1 MNTIKCLIV
10 DDEPIARQIIE
21 GYAKQYPLL
30 EVVASCED
38 AMEARIQ
45 LQQQPIDLIFLDI
58 NMPVIDGIGFLKT
71 LKKAP
76 QIIFTTAYKEYAV
89 DAFELSASDYLLKP
103 FSFERFLMAVDKV
116 AEKLAPVAVPAAI
129 EGPSVQVDDF
139 MFIKS
144 DNKIFKVTFDDIL
157 YLEAFGNYAK
167 VYLTDKQLMPTTTLT
182 SLEEALPKNRF
193 IRVHRSFIINK
204 NQISHI
210 EGNRVFIRDR
220 EVPIS
225 GNYKEAFLRVC
236 GL

>member
-45 LQQQPIDLIFLDI
+45 LQKQPIDLIFLDI

-76 QIIFTTAYKEYAV
+76 QVIFTTAYKEYAV

-116 AEKLAPVAVPAAI
+116 AEKLAPATTPTPVVETIP
-129 EGPSVQVDDF
+129 VDDF

-144 DNKIFKVTFDDIL
+144 DNKIFKVAFDDIL
-157 YLEAFGNYAK
+157 YLEAFGNYTK
-167 VYLTDKQLMPTTTLT
+167 VFLSDKQLMPTATLT
-182 SLEEALPKNRF
+182 SLEEVLPKNRF

-204 NQISHI
+204 NHISHI
-210 EGNRVFIRDR
+210 EGNRVFIRNQ

-225 GNYKEAFLRVC
+225 ANFREGFLRVC

>member
-38 AMEARIQ
+38 AMEARIK
-45 LQQQPIDLIFLDI
+45 LQQHAIDLIFLDI

-116 AEKLAPVAVPAAI
+116 AEKLAPAATPMPVAETIPA
-129 EGPSVQVDDF
+129 DDF

-144 DNKIFKVTFDDIL
+144 DNKIFKVAFDDIL

-167 VYLTDKQLMPTTTLT
+167 VFLSDKQLMPTTTLT

-193 IRVHRSFIINK
+193 VRVHRSFIINK
-204 NQISHI
+204 NHISHI
-210 EGNRVFIRDR
+210 EGNRVFIRDQ

-225 GNYKEAFLRVC
+225 ANFKEGFLRVC

>member
-1 MNTIKCLIV
+1 MHTIKCLIV

-45 LQQQPIDLIFLDI
+45 LQKQPIDLIFLDI

-76 QIIFTTAYKEYAV
+76 QVIFTTAYKEYAV

-116 AEKLAPVAVPAAI
+116 AEKLVSVASAPAENPPAQA
-129 EGPSVQVDDF
+129 DDF

-144 DNKIFKVTFDDIL
+144 DNKIFKVAFEDIL
-157 YLEAFGNYAK
+157 FLEAFGNYAK

-182 SLEEALPKNRF
+182 SLEEALPKNQF

-204 NQISHI
+204 NHISHI
-210 EGNRVFIRDR
+210 EGNRVFIKDH

-225 GNYKEAFLRVC
+225 GNYKDAFLRVC

>member
-45 LQQQPIDLIFLDI
+45 LQKQPIDLIFLDI

-116 AEKLAPVAVPAAI
+116 AEKLAPSPAPENPIA
-129 EGPSVQVDDF
+129 PADDF

-144 DNKIFKVTFDDIL
+144 DNKIFKVAFEDIL
-157 YLEAFGNYAK
+157 FLEAFGNYAK

-182 SLEEALPKNRF
+182 SLEEALPKNQF

-204 NQISHI
+204 NHISHI
-210 EGNRVFIRDR
+210 EGNRVFIKDQ

-225 GNYKEAFLRVC
+225 GNYKEAFLRIC

>member
-45 LQQQPIDLIFLDI
+45 LQRHAIDLIFLDI

-116 AEKLAPVAVPAAI
+116 AEKLVPAATPMPVAETI
-129 EGPSVQVDDF
+129 PADDF

-144 DNKIFKVTFDDIL
+144 DNKIFKVAFDDIL

-167 VYLTDKQLMPTTTLT
+167 VFLSDKQLMPTTTLT

-193 IRVHRSFIINK
+193 VRVHRSFIINK
-204 NQISHI
+204 NHISHI
-210 EGNRVFIRDR
+210 EGNRVFIRDQ

-225 GNYKEAFLRVC
+225 ANFKEGFLRVC

>member
-45 LQQQPIDLIFLDI
+45 LQRHAIDLIFLDI

-103 FSFERFLMAVDKV
+103 FSFERFLMAVDRV
-116 AEKLAPVAVPAAI
+116 AEKLAPAATPMPVAETIPA
-129 EGPSVQVDDF
+129 DDF

-144 DNKIFKVTFDDIL
+144 DNKIFKVAFDDIL

-167 VYLTDKQLMPTTTLT
+167 VFLSDKQLMPTTTLT

-193 IRVHRSFIINK
+193 VRVHRSFIINK
-204 NQISHI
+204 NHISHI
-210 EGNRVFIRDR
+210 EGNRVFIRDQ

-225 GNYKEAFLRVC
+225 ANFKEGFLRVC

>member
-45 LQQQPIDLIFLDI
+45 LQKQPIDLIFLDI

-76 QIIFTTAYKEYAV
+76 QVIFTTAYKEYAI

-116 AEKLAPVAVPAAI
+116 AEKLAPATTPTPVAETIP
-129 EGPSVQVDDF
+129 VDDF

-144 DNKIFKVTFDDIL
+144 DNKIFKVAFDDIL
-157 YLEAFGNYAK
+157 YLEAFGNYTK
-167 VYLTDKQLMPTTTLT
+167 VFLSDKQLMPTATLT
-182 SLEEALPKNRF
+182 SLEEVLPKNRF

-204 NQISHI
+204 NHISHI
-210 EGNRVFIRDR
+210 EGNRVFIRNQ

-225 GNYKEAFLRVC
+225 ANFREGFLRVC